1 MMTMRARNLGQLRV
15 ECEHQEGG
23 MKILNEYIIQKI
35 VFHWSEI

>member
-23 MKILNEYIIQKI
+23 MKILMSI
-35 VFHWSEI
+35 